1 METSHLSDSE
11 LKILVQ
17 EIQGRHDTDLTGQD
31 EEAEWE
37 D

>member
-1 METSHLSDSE
+1 METDHLSERE

-17 EIQGRHDTDLTGQD
+17 EIQDRCDDLTGQD